1 MQEPRDG
8 KAQDGEEKEV
18 IEKGVAVRMVEKG
31 ALARLTA
38 ILANTCRAKAQK
50 DYSDSDLLVF
60 VNWAE
65 TALNVDI
72 EDKEAFHEQ
81 LLKEVSAFTYKA
93 RRVFLYDAALD
104 RLDQSGG

>member
-38 ILANTCRAKAQK
+38 ILADTCRAKAQK
-50 DYSDSDLLVF
+50 DYSATDLLVF
-60 VNWAE
+60 ANWAK

-104 RLDQSGG
+104 RLDQIGG

>member
-38 ILANTCRAKAQK
+38 ILADTCRAKAQK

-60 VNWAE
+60 VKWGR
-65 TALNVDI
+65 DGI
-72 EDKEAFHEQ
+72 ECGH
-81 LLKEVSAFTYKA
+81 
-93 RRVFLYDAALD
+93 
-104 RLDQSGG
+104 

>member
-1 MQEPRDG
+1 MQELCDG
-8 KAQDGEEKEV
+8 KAQDGEEREW

-50 DYSDSDLLVF
+50 DYSDLVF

-81 LLKEVSAFTYKA
+81 LLKEVSAFTYKV